1 VKNLNYIY
9 NNIEFVESKIPIPY
23 KQALEIMEDRVTLVK
38 SNKEKE
44 MVWFLEHPSIY
55 TSGSGSFIKE
65 SFINNIPVYN
75 TGRGGKVTWHGPGQR
90 IIYFI
95 INIKKRKINIRSFV
109 NDIENLVIESLYK
122 FNIKAYKKEKVIGI
136 WTKDKDKKDA
146 KISSLGFRVT
156 KGVIYHGVSININC
170 DLSNFYNIEP
180 CGISQPC
187 VTSMQEIRGFL
198 PMNTFD
204 LALKQNI
211 KYLLNIN

>member
-1 VKNLNYIY
+1 MKNLNYIY

-38 SNKEKE
+38 NNKQKE

-55 TSGSGSFIKE
+55 TSGSGNFIKE
-65 SFINNIPVYN
+65 SSINNIPVYN
-75 TGRGGKVTWHGPGQR
+75 TGRGGKITWHGPGQR

-109 NDIENLVIESLYK
+109 NDIENLVIKSLSK
-122 FNIKAYKKEKVIGI
+122 FNKNAYKKEKVIGI
-136 WTKDKDKKDA
+136 WTKDVNKKDA

-187 VTSMQEIRGFL
+187 VTSMKELLGFL

-204 LALKQNI
+204 LALKENI
-211 KYLLNIN
+211 KYLLNI